1 MKSWEKVDTEN
12 YIIYGSGIEGIDIND
27 FKNIDGILK
36 LEKTNGL
43 RVSYSVK
50 TDALNN
56 LLGKLMKLSV
66 KITEI
71 IKEEENLEKVFLK
84 MTGKSLGS

>member
-1 MKSWEKVDTEN
+1 
-12 YIIYGSGIEGIDIND
+12 
-27 FKNIDGILK
+27 
-36 LEKTNGL
+36 
-43 RVSYSVK
+43 
-50 TDALNN
+50 
-56 LLGKLMKLSV
+56 MKLSV